1 MLVWSLVLVSIMA
14 ISYFLASDFSKM
26 RHNIGQKVGNCLD
39 KRLLKELV
47 EQGIL
52 TPEDISKVN
61 NHINNFVHLTLSY

>member
-1 MLVWSLVLVSIMA
+1 MA
-14 ISYFLASDFSKM
+14 ISYCLASDFSKI

-61 NHINNFVHLTLSY
+61 NHMNYFVNLILSY